1 MRFVV
6 AFAFA
11 TLTGDALSEMPS
23 VFVDAGA
30 CPGEGCGYCALY
42 AAKVDLP
49 VFDKPSTSAK
59 RVGEMHAGDTFISKT
74 GEVHTIPTRFEVH
87 KGSGPFKPGDDVY
100 AVTYL
105 GEGYFR
111 VFHNGELVRADLG
124 FSPWGGG
131 AGKTCDKPKYCFGQ
145 LSKELEFTWWIFV
158 LSETGLEG
166 WVVANE
172 SIRWIERNR

>member
-1 MRFVV
+1 
-6 AFAFA
+6 
-11 TLTGDALSEMPS
+11 
-23 VFVDAGA
+23 
-30 CPGEGCGYCALY
+30 
-42 AAKVDLP
+42 
-49 VFDKPSTSAK
+49 
-59 RVGEMHAGDTFISKT
+59 
-74 GEVHTIPTRFEVH
+74 
-87 KGSGPFKPGDDVY
+87 
-100 AVTYL
+100 
-105 GEGYFR
+105 
-111 VFHNGELVRADLG
+111 LG